1 MASKQESSSSITN
14 RYGLKE
20 KIHEIHN
27 FIRNSGAGYG
37 FTALKLF
44 NLLYGLQ
51 RIEQFNLLDKF
62 KLKRPECEFSYLYKL
77 AISNETGKDEKI
89 YELLTVNILDSIN
102 ESSIKSILFY
112 EIPKTVAANVYTQ
125 LIIEIQSIANIE
137 KTCNVLLSG
146 KIYEYFIGRDR
157 TAISELGAY
166 FTDRWITKFI
176 FDKLNIKKSGTMI
189 DPYGGSG
196 GFTTEYINY
205 INRINPKIDW
215 SKEIN
220 NIYHYDINEDVIKSA
235 GLELFCLSNG
245 NIIPGDNLKVENSF
259 KNDFSNKKFNY
270 IITNPPYGSTSNK
283 TQDKIKRDKIK
294 NYIKELL
301 KQETDNDIKA
311 RRNKQ
316 LKEIEELNKQEK
328 IRNDKMQVN
337 KDSCSNRIRAFC
349 RKYSLDAKDKE
360 ACSLI
365 LLMDLLESDGIC
377 CGVLKEGV
385 FFDSKYSKLREVLI
399 DNYNVT
405 DIISVPADQ
414 FENTTTKTSIIIFKN
429 TEEKTSEITFSE
441 LIVNK
446 FQDDK
451 FEEDEEGN
459 IIISEYKD
467 DIHSIDNLIISTIRV
482 DEIKEKSYSLNY
494 KDYDKKELVCG
505 NDYKL
510 VKLGD
515 ICELSNGYAFK
526 SNEYELENERNI
538 GILQIKSITNQY
550 INKNNITE
558 YINENTKYINFE
570 VIKEDLLISLTGNVG
585 KIALYTLSK
594 KSYLNQRVCKIRS
607 SNKLIQKYIYYI
619 YLANNIENYL
629 YNIIG
634 KGTIQLNIS
643 IKDLSN
649 IQIPIPK
656 TEDKLNEIVNKISI
670 PFDRKRNN
678 QNKLKEL
685 TETIKNKIINITEN
699 EDCEEVEL
707 GSISEILYG
716 KRITKNK
723 NNGTKYIAYG
733 GGDMMSYKVDEYN
746 RDGITYKIARDG
758 LSLHNCVMKIYGK
771 IFLNDTALSINSKIS
786 YISNNYIGEYLLNI
800 KEYIYKNCTHG
811 SAQLHIDINNFMK
824 IKIPIP
830 KDKSLITALEPL
842 FNEVK
847 ELEELI
853 ENDEKLFKEYLEEL
867 AKDAIISNDT
877 PKINNYEIDEVEEV
891 DEKQSIEKELS
902 KMTIQELKN
911 KCKELNIKGYSKFK
925 KEELIEAIQK

>member
-1 MASKQESSSSITN
+1 MNINMTSKTELSSSITN

-102 ESSIKSILFY
+102 DSSIKSILFY

-245 NIIPGDNLKVENSF
+245 NIIPEDNLKVENSF
-259 KNDFSNKKFNY
+259 KNEFSNKKFNY

-385 FFDSKYSKLREVLI
+385 FFDSKYSKIREVLI

-429 TEEKTSEITFSE
+429 TEEKTSEITFSQ

-467 DIHSIDNLIISTIRV
+467 DIHSIDNPIISTISV
-482 DEIKEKSYSLNY
+482 DEIREKSYSLNY
-494 KDYDKKELVCG
+494 KDYDKKELICG
-505 NDYKL
+505 NDYKI

-515 ICELSNGYAFK
+515 ICEYLPK
-526 SNEYELENERNI
+526 SKRPASFASEDGIYNFYTSSEVIKKCNEADYNEEVILI
-538 GILQIKSITNQY
+538 GDGGESCIHY
-550 INKNNITE
+550 INNNYSCSSHMFRIIYKNN
-558 YINENTKYINFE
+558 NTKYLYFI
-570 VIKEDLLISLTGNVG
+570 LTN
-585 KIALYTLSK
+585 LW
-594 KSYLNQRVCKIRS
+594 
-607 SNKLIQKYIYYI
+607 
-619 YLANNIENYL
+619 NNI
-629 YNIIG
+629 ISKMTG
-634 KGTIQLNIS
+634 STIKNIS
-643 IKDLSN
+643 KELLSN

-656 TEDKLNEIVNKISI
+656 TEEKLNEIVNKISI

-685 TETIKNKIINITEN
+685 IDTIKNKIIHITEN
-699 EDCEEVEL
+699 EECEEVEL
-707 GSISEILYG
+707 GSVCQKING
-716 KRITKNK
+716 KKRFTTDNIKNGK
-723 NNGTKYIAYG
+723 YPLFSSSLNIDYYSNYNDYTEYCLICNTINGSGHFNIHYHNNFSATSNTLIFNIKDDLKDKINLFYIYYLCKINIKKINYLSNGTNKKKLG
-733 GGDMMSYKVDEYN
+733 YN
-746 RDGITYKIARDG
+746 DI
-758 LSLHNCVMKIYGK
+758 
-771 IFLNDTALSINSKIS
+771 SK
-786 YISNNYIGEYLLNI
+786 L
-800 KEYIYKNCTHG
+800 
-811 SAQLHIDINNFMK
+811 K
-824 IKIPIP
+824 IKIP

-842 FNEVK
+842 FNKVE

-853 ENDEKLFKEYLEEL
+853 ENDEKLFKEYLQEL

-877 PKINNYEIDEVEEV
+877 PKINNYEIDEIDEVEEV

-925 KEELIEAIQK
+925 KEELIEAIQKN

>member
-1 MASKQESSSSITN
+1 MIINMTSKTELSSSITN

-245 NIIPGDNLKVENSF
+245 NIIPVDNLKVENSF
-259 KNDFSNKKFNY
+259 KNEFSNKKFNY

-311 RRNKQ
+311 KRNKQ

-349 RKYSLDAKDKE
+349 EKYCLDAKDKE

-365 LLMDLLESDGIC
+365 LLMDLLENDGIC

-399 DNYNVT
+399 NNYNVT

-429 TEEKTSEITFSE
+429 TEEKTSEITFSQ

-467 DIHSIDNLIISTIRV
+467 DIHSIDNPIISTISV
-482 DEIKEKSYSLNY
+482 DEIREKSYSLNY
-494 KDYDKKELVCG
+494 KEYENNDKKTLICDD
-505 NDYKL
+505 NYKI
-510 VKLGD
+510 VKIGD
-515 ICELSNGYAFK
+515 IC
-526 SNEYELENERNI
+526 
-538 GILQIKSITNQY
+538 
-550 INKNNITE
+550 
-558 YINENTKYINFE
+558 
-570 VIKEDLLISLTGNVG
+570 
-585 KIALYTLSK
+585 
-594 KSYLNQRVCKIRS
+594 
-607 SNKLIQKYIYYI
+607 
-619 YLANNIENYL
+619 
-629 YNIIG
+629 NII
-634 KGTIQLNIS
+634 KG
-643 IKDLSN
+643 IK
-649 IQIPIPK
+649 
-656 TEDKLNEIVNKISI
+656 
-670 PFDRKRNN
+670 
-678 QNKLKEL
+678 
-685 TETIKNKIINITEN
+685 
-699 EDCEEVEL
+699 
-707 GSISEILYG
+707 
-716 KRITKNK
+716 
-723 NNGTKYIAYG
+723 
-733 GGDMMSYKVDEYN
+733 
-746 RDGITYKIARDG
+746 
-758 LSLHNCVMKIYGK
+758 
-771 IFLNDTALSINSKIS
+771 
-786 YISNNYIGEYLLNI
+786 
-800 KEYIYKNCTHG
+800 
-811 SAQLHIDINNFMK
+811 
-824 IKIPIP
+824 
-830 KDKSLITALEPL
+830 
-842 FNEVK
+842 
-847 ELEELI
+847 
-853 ENDEKLFKEYLEEL
+853 
-867 AKDAIISNDT
+867 
-877 PKINNYEIDEVEEV
+877 
-891 DEKQSIEKELS
+891 
-902 KMTIQELKN
+902 
-911 KCKELNIKGYSKFK
+911 K
-925 KEELIEAIQK
+925 KK

>member
-1 MASKQESSSSITN
+1 MIQQMTTKDELSSSITN

-62 KLKRPECEFSYLYKL
+62 NLKRPQCEFSYLYKL

-89 YELLTVNILDSIN
+89 YELLTIDILDSIN
-102 ESSIKSILFY
+102 ESAIKSILFY
-112 EIPKTVAANVYTQ
+112 EIPKTVVANVYTQ

-176 FDKLNIKKSGTMI
+176 FDKLQINKSGTMI
-189 DPYGGSG
+189 DPFGGSG

-205 INRINPKIDW
+205 INRVNPDIDW

-235 GLELFCLSNG
+235 MLELFCLTNG
-245 NIIPGDNLKVENSF
+245 NTIADSNVKVENSF
-259 KNDFSNKKFNY
+259 KNEFSNKKFNY

-301 KQETDNDIKA
+301 KQETDKDIII

-316 LKEIEELNKQEK
+316 LKEIEELNKIDK

-337 KDSCSNRIRAFC
+337 KDNCSRRIRAFC
-349 RKYSLDAKDKE
+349 RNYNLDAKDKE

-365 LLMDLLESDGIC
+365 LLMDLLEVDGIC

-399 DNYNVT
+399 NNFNVS
-405 DIISVPADQ
+405 DVISVPADQ

-429 TEEKTSEITFSE
+429 TEEKTTEITFSE

-451 FEEDEEGN
+451 FEEDENGN

-467 DIHSIDNLIISTIRV
+467 DIHSISNPIISNVSIN
-482 DEIKEKSYSLNY
+482 EIKEKLYSLNY

-505 NDYKL
+505 DDYKI

-515 ICELSNGYAFK
+515 ICEYLPK
-526 SNEYELENERNI
+526 SKRPASFASED
-538 GILQIKSITNQY
+538 GIY
-550 INKNNITE
+550 
-558 YINENTKYINFE
+558 NFYTSSE
-570 VIKEDLLISLTGNVG
+570 VIKKCNEADYKNNASIIIGTNGNISFHLEKNNFSSSLCTIVLTN
-585 KIALYTLSK
+585 KYT
-594 KSYLNQRVCKIRS
+594 YNI
-607 SNKLIQKYIYYI
+607 NYIYYI
-619 YLANNIENYL
+619 LLIIKNYIINNSNGS
-629 YNIIG
+629 II
-634 KGTIQLNIS
+634 KFITKEL
-643 IKDLSN
+643 LSN

-656 TEDKLNEIVNKISI
+656 TEEKLNEILNKISI
-670 PFDRKRNN
+670 PFDRKKENE
-678 QNKLKEL
+678 NKLKEL
-685 TETIKNKIINITEN
+685 KETIKNKIIHITEN
-699 EDCEEVEL
+699 EECEEVEL
-707 GSISEILYG
+707 GNVCEFIKTG
-716 KRITKNK
+716 KNK
-723 NNGTKYIAYG
+723 PPDNKKGSLYPYYGTGEITGYTDYYLFDGEYILIARNGTIGNCFLVNCKFYPSDHIFII
-733 GGDMMSYKVDEYN
+733 KN
-746 RDGITYKIARDG
+746 NIKI
-758 LSLHNCVMKIYGK
+758 
-771 IFLNDTALSINSKIS
+771 INNIKLLYYLI
-786 YISNNYIGEYLLNI
+786 LLNTKYLIDKSNGSVI
-800 KEYIYKNCTHG
+800 KG
-811 SAQLHIDINNFMK
+811 INKSNLEKLK
-824 IKIPIP
+824 IKIP
-830 KDKSLITALEPL
+830 KDKLLITALEPL
-842 FNEVK
+842 FNEVEK
-847 ELEELI
+847 LEELI

-867 AKDAIISNDT
+867 AKDAIISNNT
-877 PKINNYEIDEVEEV
+877 SKIINNDELEEAE
-891 DEKQSIEKELS
+891 EKQSIKEEKELS

-925 KEELIEAIQK
+925 KEELIEAISKIRYI